1 MNANFLYGKRTD
13 ATARTT
19 QDQLRVTINASKCNV
34 YTNLKTILINGS
46 TGGQSGTQV
55 KIEKAQRGSESNFT
69 TVVGTYDWSGWSGW
83 NSYPINIGAF
93 GGGEAQ
99 TGNIGALR
107 FTFTYTNLG
116 STAQVPSIQQ
126 IMMFG
131 TTAWIAPSNMAN
143 YGTIYSWDYEQTA
156 KFPGKITA
164 TGATFS
170 AQDGFNYSGI
180 QSAAADKNRNV
191 WFSDTTAIGRPVYSN
206 NFMYNPAKNLLTVG
220 SITGSAAKVANA
232 LKINNKTF
240 DGSSAVDVGT
250 ITIDYGGTGATTATG
265 ALINLNGNAAKGS
278 ATVPIYWTGSAWA
291 TITSYDGKA
300 STAGTADKVANA
312 LSVNGKT
319 YDGSA
324 AIDVGIIGAAY
335 GGSGKTTLE
344 DSTNAF
350 LNALSEDTAVPVD
363 ADYYISQS
371 AGSGTTTTTY
381 HRRPVSALY
390 NYIKGK
396 TDTLYLPLS
405 GGTLTGQVTG
415 ITNSGSWITMSHS
428 GSFNMSTAPASSSA
442 ASVVTAKTTDG
453 SWGIGTL
460 QGTNNLYFVYGT
472 DANYE
477 AGSNKTT
484 NNVYVS
490 DAGGIYGAVWND
502 YAEFRT
508 SAEQVTPGQVVYSD
522 NRGELHK
529 TTERLQAFEGV
540 VSDTFGFAI
549 GETDKAKTP
558 LAVAGRVLVY
568 PDEDRY
574 TFHAGDAVCAGKFGT
589 VSKMTREEIIAYPDR
604 IVGIVS
610 EIPEYETWGS
620 GNVPVY
626 NRIWIRVK

>member
-170 AQDGFNYSGI
+170 AQGGFNYSGI

-371 AGSGTTTTTY
+371 AGGGTTTTTY

-490 DAGGIYGAVWND
+490 DTGGIYGAVWND

-529 TTERLQAFEGV
+529 TTERLQTFEGV

>member
-1 MNANFLYGKRTD
+1 MLAGSIANNKLANSTMIIAGNSVALGGSVSATTLRESLGLSNAMHFVGVATVAITD
-13 ATARTT
+13 SSTVNPSIDGYITKQKGDVIIDKDSAYEYVWTGDKWERLGGDGSYKTVQSVVVDPTASGNSSTFIKTISQNENGVITATKA
-19 QDQLRVTINASKCNV
+19 TIANHVIQVNGTAAGTYNGG
-34 YTNLKTILINGS
+34 TAITLNLKNGNGITVTNS
-46 TGGQSGTQV
+46 SGAITF
-55 KIEKAQRGSESNFT
+55 AHSNSVT
-69 TVVGTYDWSGWSGW
+69 AKTAY
-83 NSYPINIGAF
+83 
-93 GGGEAQ
+93 
-99 TGNIGALR
+99 
-107 FTFTYTNLG
+107 G
-116 STAQVPSIQQ
+116 STA
-126 IMMFG
+126 
-131 TTAWIAPSNMAN
+131 TTASAN
-143 YGTIYSWDYEQTA
+143 G
-156 KFPGKITA
+156 
-164 TGATFS
+164 
-170 AQDGFNYSGI
+170 
-180 QSAAADKNRNV
+180 
-191 WFSDTTAIGRPVYSN
+191 
-206 NFMYNPAKNLLTVG
+206 
-220 SITGSAAKVANA
+220 
-232 LKINNKTF
+232 
-240 DGSSAVDVGT
+240 GT
-250 ITIDYGGTGATTATG
+250 ITITDVKYDAQGHITGSTDRTITLSQTTYTLAGLMGST
-265 ALINLNGNAAKGS
+265 AKGS
-278 ATVPIYWTGSAWA
+278 STVPVYWTGSAWA
-291 TITSYDGKA
+291 AITSYDGKA

-312 LSVNGKT
+312 LSINGKT
-319 YDGSA
+319 YNGSA
-324 AIDVGIIGAAY
+324 AIDVGVIGAAY

-344 DSTNAF
+344 DSTNAY
-350 LNALSEDTAVPVD
+350 LDALPIWTDDPTDDTCFIRQDITGASSYGRVNCK
-363 ADYYISQS
+363 
-371 AGSGTTTTTY
+371 T
-381 HRRPVSALY
+381 LY

-490 DAGGIYGAVWND
+490 DTGGIYGAVWND

>member
-170 AQDGFNYSGI
+170 AQGGFNYSGI

-371 AGSGTTTTTY
+371 AGGGTTTTTY

-490 DAGGIYGAVWND
+490 DTGGIYGAVWND

-610 EIPEYETWGS
+610 EIPEYEIWGS